1 MIPCLYHANETQY
14 TTNGI
19 GKLSDAISC
28 MVTEK
33 RNGSF
38 ELKLTY
44 PADGIHAGHLEEG
57 NIILA
62 RPAEK
67 KRSQPFRIY
76 KITTPLSG
84 MLSVQA
90 RHISYQLNFITV
102 SPVSASGCATALSAL
117 KQSASQDCPFTLET
131 DISSS
136 ASFSVGTPASLRNCL
151 GGMEGS
157 ILDTF
162 GGEYEWDRYSVY
174 LHKNRGAD
182 YGVRIVYGK
191 NLIDFSMERSI
202 ENVITAVHPYW
213 KDSETGEVVELPEK
227 VVKVTRA
234 TVPYEKVSVL
244 DCTGDFEKRPTEE
257 QLRNKA
263 GSYLKNTSLT
273 DPNVDISIN
282 FTQLWQTPG
291 YEDVAEAERVS
302 LCDTVH
308 VYICKLGIEVSSK
321 VTETEYDVLLERYRS
336 IVLSNSTVSSR
347 NSSLTA
353 SLNGIRE
360 AASTAGRVAA
370 RAEVE
375 ASDAILMNASQQLL
389 NILSVSLLGLH
400 CSSGTDDNGDTVQY
414 AYNAVSL
421 SASTFAWKNSKAGL
435 FISSDGGRTWKYG
448 WSEEDVALMTAFDT
462 PEVMA
467 RLDQRYV
474 KNGGL
479 TEELDKR
486 YVQDNEDF
494 WNGLDEKYVQS
505 EGLTTELDKRYVQS
519 EGLTTEL
526 DKRYVKS
533 EGLTDTLDERY
544 LQIENL
550 PALPITITDTAPEKP
565 VENALW
571 VDAAMMP
578 KRLKLWNGEEWEII
592 GYEPVDT
599 EPTEPENHTDPTDPD
614 NTEGSPDN
622 TDTPTETPDNS
633 DNTDNTET
641 TPEGEEGG
649 E

>member
-14 TTNGI
+14 STNGI

-28 MVTEK
+28 TVTEK

-44 PADGIHAGHLEEG
+44 PSDGIHAGHLEEG

-90 RHISYQLNFITV
+90 RRISYQLNFITV

-136 ASFSVGTPASLRNCL
+136 ASFSVGTPASLRNSL

-174 LHKNRGAD
+174 LHKSRGAD
-182 YGVRIVYGK
+182 HGVRIVYGK

-202 ENVITAVHPYW
+202 ENVITALHPYW

-244 DCTGDFEKRPTEE
+244 DCTGDFENRPTEE
-257 QLRNKA
+257 QLRNRA
-263 GSYLKNTSLT
+263 GSYLKSTSLT

-291 YEDVAEAERVS
+291 YEDVVEAERVS

-336 IVLSNSTVSSR
+336 IVLPNSTVSSR

-400 CSSGTDDNGDTVQY
+400 CSSGTDDSGETVQY
-414 AYNAVSL
+414 AYNAVNL

-448 WSEEDVALMTAFDT
+448 WSEEEVALMTAFDT
-462 PEVMA
+462 PEVMV
-467 RLDQRYV
+467 RLDQ
-474 KNGGL
+474 
-479 TEELDKR
+479 R

-505 EGLTTELDKRYVQS
+505 EGLTDTLDKRYVQS
-519 EGLTTEL
+519 E
-526 DKRYVKS
+526 D
-533 EGLTDTLDERY
+533 LTDTLDERY

-550 PALPITITDTAPEKP
+550 PAPQITITDTAPEEP
-565 VENALW
+565 AENALW
-571 VDAAMMP
+571 VDAAMTP
-578 KRLKLWNGEEWEII
+578 KRLKLWNGKEWEIV
-592 GYEPVDT
+592 GYEPADT
-599 EPTEPENHTDPTDPD
+599 EPTEPTDPD
-614 NTEGSPDN
+614 NTEGSADN
-622 TDTPTETPDNS
+622 TDTPTETPNDS

-641 TPEGEEGG
+641 TLEGEEGG
-649 E
+649 Q